1 MYRQFS
7 GRPLNCRW
15 KYTQIG
21 QQERT
26 EMRSQS
32 PLFPPV
38 KTTEMISIGFWN
50 SKIDLDYI
58 TESLLVNGEAKTLK
72 IGC

>member
-1 MYRQFS
+1 
-7 GRPLNCRW
+7 
-15 KYTQIG
+15 
-21 QQERT
+21 
-26 EMRSQS
+26 MRSQS